1 LSAEIEDVLEPDLP
15 ICDPHHHLFFWP
27 GIDALGLPVTYL
39 LPEFLA
45 ELKDGGHNIESTVYL
60 EATAFY
66 RADGPEE
73 LRTLGETEF
82 ATGVA
87 AMSASGLYGATRVC
101 EGIVGRVELSRGDAI
116 GKVLDKHL
124 AVAGDR
130 FKGIRDAGPWD
141 DNMDIPRGH
150 TAPPKGLYESSA
162 FRAGFAHLGRLGL
175 SFDAWQYHPQLPQVI
190 DLADAFP
197 KTEIILDHVGG
208 VLGIG
213 PYAGK
218 EDVEFA
224 AWSKN
229 IRKLAERPNVSVKL
243 GGMGQPLGPFDH
255 HTRKTKPDSVELA
268 KAWRPYVET
277 CIEAFGPKRAMFE
290 SNFPVD
296 GVACSYRAL
305 WNAMKRIASGASVA
319 EKALLFRDTARRVYR
334 LS

>member
-1 LSAEIEDVLEPDLP
+1 MSDEAVLDPDLP
-15 ICDPHHHLFFWP
+15 ICDPHHHLYVWP
-27 GIDALGLPVTYL
+27 GIGELGLPETYL

-45 ELKDGGHNIESTVYL
+45 EIASGGHNIESTVYL

-66 RADGPEE
+66 RKDGPEE

-87 AMSASGLYGATRVC
+87 AMSASGLFGATRVC
-101 EGIVGRVELSRGDAI
+101 EGIVGRVELIRGDAI
-116 GKVLDKHL
+116 GAVLEKHV
-124 AVAGDR
+124 AVGGDR

-141 DNMDIPRGH
+141 DNMDVPRGH
-150 TAPPKGLYESSA
+150 TAPPKGLYEASA
-162 FRAGFAHLGRLGL
+162 FRAGFAHLSRLGL

-197 KTEIILDHVGG
+197 DTQIVLDHVGG

-218 EDVEFA
+218 ADAVFA
-224 AWSKN
+224 EWSKN

-255 HTRKTKPDSVELA
+255 HTHNPKPNSEVLA
-268 KAWRPYVET
+268 AAWRPYVET
-277 CIEAFGPKRAMFE
+277 CIDAFGVKRAMFE

-296 GVACSYRAL
+296 GVACNYRAL
-305 WNAMKRIASGASVA
+305 WNAMKRIAAGASA
-319 EKALLFRDTARRVYR
+319 DEKADLFRNTARTFYR

>member
-1 LSAEIEDVLEPDLP
+1 MIEDVLEPELP
-15 ICDPHHHLFFWP
+15 ICDPHHHLYFWP

-45 ELKDGGHNIESTVYL
+45 ELSNGGHNIESTVYL
-60 EATAFY
+60 ECTAFY
-66 RADGPEE
+66 RPDGPEE

-82 ATGVA
+82 VNGVA
-87 AMSASGLYGATRVC
+87 AMSASGLYGKTRIC
-101 EGIVGRVELSRGDAI
+101 EGIVGRVELIRGDAI
-116 GKVLDKHL
+116 GAVLEEHL

-141 DNMDIPRGH
+141 DDMSVPRGH
-150 TAPPKGLYESSA
+150 TAPPKGLYELSS

-175 SFDAWQYHPQLPQVI
+175 SFDAWQYHPQLSQVI

-197 KTEIILDHVGG
+197 DTQIVLDHVGG
-208 VLGIG
+208 VLGVG

-218 EDVEFA
+218 GDAVFA
-224 AWSKN
+224 EWAKN

-243 GGMGQPLGPFDH
+243 GGISQHTGPFDH
-255 HTRKTKPDSVELA
+255 HTRAVKPDSVELA
-268 KAWRPYVET
+268 AAWRPYIET
-277 CIEAFGPKRAMFE
+277 CIEAFGPTRAMFE

-296 GVACSYRAL
+296 GMACSYRSL
-305 WNAMKRIASGASVA
+305 WNAMKRIAAGASA
-319 EKALLFRDTARRVYR
+319 EDKSLLFRDTARRIYR